1 MQMGQKRQASCQ
13 SAYNVGKRAYKARLP
28 GIYRSAVAN
37 RAYRLITVA
46 RLQSAPT
53 GDLRARLQ
61 TAPTRCI
68 ETREVSPTG
77 DLWWRGFKARLQTNA
92 AARMLLQILTI
103 WRSSTTETLTL
114 R

>member
-28 GIYRSAVAN
+28 IDYRSVLAK
-37 RAYRLITVA
+37 RAYRGFTV
-46 RLQSAPT
+46 
-53 GDLRARLQ
+53 ARLQ

-92 AARMLLQILTI
+92 AARMLLQ
-103 WRSSTTETLTL
+103 TLTL
-114 R
+114 G

>member
-28 GIYRSAVAN
+28 GIYRSVLAK
-37 RAYRLITVA
+37 RAYRGFTVA
-46 RLQSAPT
+46 RLKTAPT
-53 GDLRARLQ
+53 GDLRARLE

-92 AARMLLQILTI
+92 AARRLLQ
-103 WRSSTTETLTL
+103 TLTL
-114 R
+114 G